1 MESIEQGL
9 RFRYLRYSSCYIDLL
24 KFALSENG
32 QDEWIER
39 IPSIP
44 LYLELGACS
53 DTMVNL
59 IGIGLSRITAGIIA
73 ERAVN
78 KEMGRSEVLEW
89 LKRQNLRALNVP
101 SVCIREVEELVL

>member
-1 MESIEQGL
+1 MGAGQ
-9 RFRYLRYSSCYIDLL
+9 IDLL
-24 KFALSENG
+24 KFALSETKEE
-32 QDEWIER
+32 EWVER

-59 IGIGLSRITAGIIA
+59 IGIGLSRITAGIIT

-78 KEMGRSEVLEW
+78 KELGRSEVLEW

-101 SVCIREVEELVL
+101 SVCIREVEELLL